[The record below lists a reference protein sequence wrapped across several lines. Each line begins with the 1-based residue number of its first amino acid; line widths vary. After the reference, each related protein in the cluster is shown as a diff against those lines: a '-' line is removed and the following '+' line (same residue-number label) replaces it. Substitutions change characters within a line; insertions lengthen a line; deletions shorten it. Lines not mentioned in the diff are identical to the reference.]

1 MDGSSPPISLL
12 SDLYPSLSE
21 LGSRRHTRT
30 YSARPGSRFGVARQN
45 RCLRMFR
52 RWHLRIGKKR
62 GLLVGKTKRSKGTK
76 IMAIAAGHSLPVAV
90 CVICIASASPHGVTL
105 VKELLK
111 DRCLGRRPKRLI
123 GDKAYDSHALDEL
136 LWAWL
141 HNFRR
146 LVVPWDRTPGNFL
159 GFIYL
164 GCILILL
171 RRL

>member
-1 MDGSSPPISLL
+1 MA
-12 SDLYPSLSE
+12 PS
-21 LGSRRHTRT
+21 H
-30 YSARPGSRFGVARQN
+30 RQ
-45 RCLRMFR
+45 
-52 RWHLRIGKKR
+52 KK

-111 DRCLGRRPKRLI
+111 DRCMGRRPKRLI

-141 HNFRR
+141 HNAAASSC
-146 LVVPWDRTPGNFL
+146 PGTGPRASSWVSSTSAAFSFCL
-159 GFIYL
+159 GGYETASS
-164 GCILILL
+164 GSADL
-171 RRL
+171 RSLMF